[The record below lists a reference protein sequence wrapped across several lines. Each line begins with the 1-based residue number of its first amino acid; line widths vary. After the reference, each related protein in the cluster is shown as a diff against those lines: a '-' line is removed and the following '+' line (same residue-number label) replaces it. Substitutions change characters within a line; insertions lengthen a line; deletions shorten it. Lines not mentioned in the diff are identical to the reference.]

1 MCLPPLTP
9 QLQNA
14 AAARRAEA
22 PNSVVAHTA
31 NPLVVSF
38 NGYPLGTRF
47 FYFEFQWLACLSGSR
62 FDLASCL
69 WQKFGKILALLAL
82 TFSVVHAQWSG
93 IVPSR
98 FAVTF
103 EVYSCHSFLRVPHEA
118 TNVIRR
124 NALLFQ

>member
-47 FYFEFQWLACLSGSR
+47 FCLR
-62 FDLASCL
+62 FWRPRQDHHDNLFVRVTVLPS
-69 WQKFGKILALLAL
+69 ALFRL
-82 TFSVVHAQWSG
+82 
-93 IVPSR
+93 
-98 FAVTF
+98 
-103 EVYSCHSFLRVPHEA
+103 
-118 TNVIRR
+118 
-124 NALLFQ
+124 

>member
-47 FYFEFQWLACLSGSR
+47 FCLR
-62 FDLASCL
+62 FTRRPQDHHDNL
-69 WQKFGKILALLAL
+69 F
-82 TFSVVHAQWSG
+82 V
-93 IVPSR
+93 R
-98 FAVTF
+98 VT
-103 EVYSCHSFLRVPHEA
+103 VLPGG
-118 TNVIRR
+118 
-124 NALLFQ
+124 LFHL